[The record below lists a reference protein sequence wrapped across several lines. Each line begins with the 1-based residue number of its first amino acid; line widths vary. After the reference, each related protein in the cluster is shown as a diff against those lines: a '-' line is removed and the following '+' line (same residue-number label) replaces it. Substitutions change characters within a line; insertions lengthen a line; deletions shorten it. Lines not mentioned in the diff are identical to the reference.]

1 MAYLGKTIIKKWALD
16 ELNPFFKKYGF
27 KKVNQFDNT
36 YFHKIEKNIV
46 YSISLSA
53 GTGQSF
59 SIGGAGIC
67 FLEMEKTLINILQF
81 NPEVNEPNFIRT
93 IKLGITTEKYG
104 KMAKGV
110 EVKDDVIEICNNFKI
125 AFTDYYLPT
134 FEKYSDPKNVLELWD
149 SLPTMLSKADN
160 FPSAD
165 NYSKIIILS
174 KICNDKSYQKR
185 IDETITFFQSEINKG
200 EDWMQNKLD
209 VFLKVVKYLE
219 ENEI

>member
-1 MAYLGKTIIKKWALD
+1 MAYLGKTIIKKWALE

-36 YFHKIEKNIV
+36 NFHKIEKNIV

-81 NPEVNEPNFIRT
+81 NPEVNELNFIRT
-93 IKLGITTEKYG
+93 IKFGVSTEKYG

-149 SLPTMLSKADN
+149 SLDDKGRSNHFSSPYKN
-160 FPSAD
+160 I
-165 NYSKIIILS
+165 KIMILS
-174 KICNDKSYQKR
+174 KMCNDESYERRCQEA
-185 IDETITFFQSEINKG
+185 IDFYTMHYNNGIESAKG
-200 EDWMQNKLD
+200 LIDD
-209 VFLKVVKYLE
+209 CYKVIKYLE